1 MDNLEHNKDNTF
13 VILGNGPSLKD
24 VDMSWI
30 KENSDK
36 FTVVGINR
44 SYLVYPDH
52 DFMFIQDVEPVLEL
66 FDAGKTDEEIRAMS
80 ITTTDYFDK
89 RTSIMTRR
97 RSCTRKEIERLR
109 HLRKEGILKTGGAR
123 LYRTLGPWSVDQAI
137 SRLGHEF
144 KRQPGNKDKP
154 LYIFLVGF
162 DLRHTPKQNHFYGAE
177 VKKKCRWP
185 HEGSNPRQIRRQ
197 LRYWQ
202 RVRRIFNRHKIRV
215 NVIGKNSQLIK
226 FYPSYEKIEQIFSK
240 IPNPVGES
248 SSKQV
253 ALTPATAPANR
264 KPGPRNYSKK
274 ILNIRAQRRMREREK
289 RRREGQSEEK

>member
-1 MDNLEHNKDNTF
+1 MANPEHNKDNTF

-52 DFMFIQDVEPVLEL
+52 DFMFVQDVEPVLEL

-109 HLRKEGILKTGGAR
+109 HLRKEGIIKTGGAR

-154 LYIFLVGF
+154 LYVFLVGF
-162 DLRHTPKQNHFYGAE
+162 DLGILPNK
-177 VKKKCRWP
+177 
-185 HEGSNPRQIRRQ
+185 I
-197 LRYWQ
+197 
-202 RVRRIFNRHKIRV
+202 IFT
-215 NVIGKNSQLIK
+215 
-226 FYPSYEKIEQIFSK
+226 
-240 IPNPVGES
+240 
-248 SSKQV
+248 
-253 ALTPATAPANR
+253 AL
-264 KPGPRNYSKK
+264 KLKRNADG
-274 ILNIRAQRRMREREK
+274 LMREAIPGR
-289 RRREGQSEEK
+289 